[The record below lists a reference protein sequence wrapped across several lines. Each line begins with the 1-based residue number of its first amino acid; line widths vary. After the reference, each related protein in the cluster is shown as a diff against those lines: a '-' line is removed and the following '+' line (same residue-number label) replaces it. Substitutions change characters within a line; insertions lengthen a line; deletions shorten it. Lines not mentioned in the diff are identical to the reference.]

1 MKTAG
6 LALVLALVGCDRVV
20 CDGDDAAAVVDGLA
34 AADSAYGA
42 WSGSVEV
49 FCLTRA
55 RAALSCPS
63 KATDHLEGCAPR
75 PGRAVV
81 VVEGS
86 PGLAGDGGDVC
97 RVMVHERAH
106 WRNPDCGHDDACW
119 PTAAEQLGKDL
130 CP

>member
-1 MKTAG
+1 MKAAF
-6 LALVLALVGCDRVV
+6 LALVLISAGCDRIV

-34 AADSAYGA
+34 AADHAYGA

-49 FCLTRA
+49 FCLTRS

-63 KATDHLEGCAPR
+63 EPTDPLEGCASR

-81 VVEGS
+81 VVEAS
-86 PGLAGDGGDVC
+86 PGFNGEGGDVC
-97 RVMVHERAH
+97 RVIVHERAH
-106 WRNPDCGHDDACW
+106 WLDPDCGHDEACW
-119 PTAAEQLGKDL
+119 PTAAEQLGKGL